1 MLFCF
6 AVVTSICQ
14 QRPAAQ
20 AFRGHARSHSYG
32 AALKACDI
40 PVGAGVPAK
49 GPVQPSKIL
58 ERLPAS
64 AFPMQICGLSRPARL
79 QLKSPQDQGR

>member
-1 MLFCF
+1 MPTEACCAGL
-6 AVVTSICQ
+6 S
-14 QRPAAQ
+14 RP
-20 AFRGHARSHSYG
+20 HPLSH
-32 AALKACDI
+32 ALKACDI

-58 ERLPAS
+58 ERLPVS